1 MLPNPSSD
9 LYQYPENMSPPVR
22 RKVRRI
28 RFPNRKLKTRSR
40 KGVLSKGLCQ
50 SLLRRRRSPA
60 RRRIR
65 KIRRPNNRGLGS
77 KILVQSIDLFR
88 VTLKKSSERR
98 RIWPSNPGFKPRPS
112 SNLRKKW
119 PSTLS
124 FSSGNPTRCVFRVL
138 LIDQMSV
145 KMC

>member
-1 MLPNPSSD
+1 MLPIHSID
-9 LYQYPENMSPPVR
+9 LCQYPENMSPVR

-28 RFPNRKLKTRSR
+28 RFQNRKLKTRSR

-60 RRRIR
+60 RRRIL
-65 KIRRPNNRGLGS
+65 KIRHPNHRALGS
-77 KILVQSIDLFR
+77 KILVISSDHCR

-98 RIWPSNPGFKPRPS
+98 RICPSNPRFKPRTL
-112 SNLRKKW
+112 SNLRKKC

-124 FSSGNPTRCVFRVL
+124 FSSGNPTRCVLLVL
-138 LIDQMSV
+138 
-145 KMC
+145 